1 MMISSEPTIKK
12 SVKSINPP
20 EVGEWIELTI
30 DGDDEAATHLME
42 FLYPQVM
49 SIVRARL
56 PRRGCVEDLA
66 QDIFIRIFR
75 KLEQYS
81 GKVPLKHW
89 VSRIAVNM
97 CTNAYHK
104 AKANQE
110 LRLADL
116 GEEEAHAI
124 ESLTTCDDEL
134 EPSQS
139 WAARELVDKLLETL
153 NVKDRLLV
161 DLICLRGYTYNQAR
175 EKTGWNISAMKV
187 RMFRIRKRL
196 EKTLYRLTSEQ
207 AGPVIEFPGLVSPM
221 GSAPAF
227 ASMGA

>member
-1 MMISSEPTIKK
+1 MITSEPRIQKTMKIM
-12 SVKSINPP
+12 NPP
-20 EVGEWIELTI
+20 EVEEWIQLTLS
-30 DGDDEAATHLME
+30 GEDEAAKSLME

-116 GEEEAHAI
+116 GEEEAQVI
-124 ESLTTCDDEL
+124 ESLTTSDDEL

-139 WAARELVDKLLETL
+139 WAARELVDKLLESL

-175 EKTGWNISAMKV
+175 E
-187 RMFRIRKRL
+187 
-196 EKTLYRLTSEQ
+196 
-207 AGPVIEFPGLVSPM
+207 
-221 GSAPAF
+221 
-227 ASMGA
+227 

>member
-1 MMISSEPTIKK
+1 MMTSSELNIEKK
-12 SVKSINPP
+12 VKLTNPP
-20 EVGEWIELTI
+20 EVTKWIQRTI
-30 DGDDEAATHLME
+30 EGDDESAKCLME

-104 AKANQE
+104 AKSNQE

-116 GEEEAHAI
+116 GEEEAMVI
-124 ESLTTCDDEL
+124 ESLSTSDEEL

-139 WAARELVDKLLETL
+139 WAARELVDKLLGTL

-175 EKTGWNISAMKV
+175 EETGWNISAMKV
-187 RMFRIRKRL
+187 RLFRIRKRL
-196 EKTLYRLTSEQ
+196 EKTLNRLTGER
-207 AGPVIEFPGLVSPM
+207 ARPVIEFPRNGMDTELAM
-221 GSAPAF
+221 A
-227 ASMGA
+227 GAGA

>member
-1 MMISSEPTIKK
+1 MISSITDMK
-12 SVKSINPP
+12 SKPKLINPS
-20 EVGEWIELTI
+20 EVTEWIQLTI
-30 DGDDEAATHLME
+30 EGDEVSAKHLMD
-42 FLYPQVM
+42 FLHPQVM

-56 PRRGCVEDLA
+56 PRRGCVEDLS

-81 GKVPLKHW
+81 GQVPLKHW

-116 GEEEAHAI
+116 GEEEAMVI
-124 ESLTTCDDEL
+124 ESLSTSDEEL

-161 DLICLRGYTYNQAR
+161 DLVCLRGYTYNQAR

-196 EKTLYRLTSEQ
+196 EKTLTRLTNETS
-207 AGPVIEFPGLVSPM
+207 GPVIDFPRVLANGVAGQAMVGL
-221 GSAPAF
+221 
-227 ASMGA
+227 GA

>member
-1 MMISSEPTIKK
+1 MTTTELKPKTSPKK
-12 SVKSINPP
+12 VNPQ
-20 EVGEWIELTI
+20 EVEDWIQGAI
-30 DGDDEAATHLME
+30 AGDEDASQSLME

-56 PRRGCVEDLA
+56 PRRGSVEDLA
-66 QDIFIRIFR
+66 QDIFIRIFQ
-75 KLEQYS
+75 KLAQYS

-89 VSRIAVNM
+89 VSRVAVNM

-104 AKANQE
+104 ARANQE

-116 GEEEAHAI
+116 GEEEARVI
-124 ESLTTCDDEL
+124 ESLSTSDEEL

-153 NVKDRLLV
+153 NANDRLLV
-161 DLICLRGYTYNQAR
+161 DLICLRGFTYNQAQH
-175 EKTGWNISAMKV
+175 ETGWNISAMKV

-196 EKTLYRLTSEQ
+196 EKTLQRLSRED
-207 AGPVIEFPGLVSPM
+207 ALPVIEFPVSWADENQR
-221 GSAPAF
+221 SAVA
-227 ASMGA
+227 ACGA

>member
-1 MMISSEPTIKK
+1 
-12 SVKSINPP
+12 
-20 EVGEWIELTI
+20 
-30 DGDDEAATHLME
+30 
-42 FLYPQVM
+42 M

-56 PRRGCVEDLA
+56 PRRGCVDDLS

-116 GEEEAHAI
+116 GEEEAMVI
-124 ESLTTCDDEL
+124 ESLSTSDEEL

-161 DLICLRGYTYNQAR
+161 DLVCLRGYTYNQAR
-175 EKTGWNISAMKV
+175 EKTGWNTSAMKV

-196 EKTLYRLTSEQ
+196 EKTLARLTNETS
-207 AGPVIEFPGLVSPM
+207 GPVIEFPRVVANAVPGQAVVGL
-221 GSAPAF
+221 
-227 ASMGA
+227 GA

>member
-1 MMISSEPTIKK
+1 MISSIPNTKIKQTCT
-12 SVKSINPP
+12 NPP
-20 EVGEWIELTI
+20 EVTQWIQLTI
-30 DGDDEAATHLME
+30 EGDDESAKYLME

-116 GEEEAHAI
+116 GEEEALVI
-124 ESLTTCDDEL
+124 ESLATSDEEL

-175 EKTGWNISAMKV
+175 EETGWNISAMKV
-187 RMFRIRKRL
+187 RLFRIRKRL
-196 EKTLYRLTSEQ
+196 EKTLHRLTSEQ
-207 AGPVIEFPGLVSPM
+207 AGPVIEFPGGGLNVISETAIA
-221 GSAPAF
+221 GV
-227 ASMGA
+227 GA

>member
-1 MMISSEPTIKK
+1 MTTIQPDSKNVTK
-12 SVKSINPP
+12 QVNPP
-20 EVGEWIELTI
+20 EVDAWICGTI
-30 DGDDEAATHLME
+30 EGNEDASRLLLD

-56 PRRGCVEDLA
+56 PRRGCAEDLA
-66 QDIFIRIFR
+66 QDIFIRVFQ
-75 KLEQYS
+75 KLGQYS

-89 VSRIAVNM
+89 VSRVAVNM

-104 AKANQE
+104 ARANQE

-116 GEEEAHAI
+116 GEEEARVI
-124 ESLTTCDDEL
+124 ESLTTSDEEL

-153 NVKDRLLV
+153 NPDDRLLV
-161 DLICLRGYTYNQAR
+161 DLICLRGFTYNQAQ
-175 EKTGWNISAMKV
+175 EETAWNISAMKV

-196 EKTLYRLTSEQ
+196 EKTLQRLNREE
-207 AGPVIEFPGLVSPM
+207 ALPVIEFP
-221 GSAPAF
+221 SAW
-227 ASMGA
+227 ASVGDCQAVAVCGA

>member
-1 MMISSEPTIKK
+1 MISSITDMK
-12 SVKSINPP
+12 SKLKLVNPS
-20 EVGEWIELTI
+20 EVTEWIQLTI
-30 DGDDEAATHLME
+30 EGDEESAKHLMD
-42 FLYPQVM
+42 FLHPQVM

-56 PRRGCVEDLA
+56 PRRGCVEDLS

-116 GEEEAHAI
+116 GEEEAMVI
-124 ESLTTCDDEL
+124 ESLSTSDEEL

-161 DLICLRGYTYNQAR
+161 DLVCLRGYTYNQAR

-187 RMFRIRKRL
+187 RIFRIRKRL
-196 EKTLYRLTSEQ
+196 EKTLARLTNETS
-207 AGPVIEFPGLVSPM
+207 GPVIAFPRVLANGVPGQAMVGL
-221 GSAPAF
+221 
-227 ASMGA
+227 GA

>member
-1 MMISSEPTIKK
+1 MISSITDMK
-12 SVKSINPP
+12 SKPKLINPS
-20 EVGEWIELTI
+20 EVTEWIQLTI
-30 DGDDEAATHLME
+30 EGDEVSAKHLMD
-42 FLYPQVM
+42 FLHPQVM

-56 PRRGCVEDLA
+56 PRRGCVEDLS

-116 GEEEAHAI
+116 GEEEAMVI
-124 ESLTTCDDEL
+124 ESLSTSDEEL

-161 DLICLRGYTYNQAR
+161 DLVCLRGYTYNQAR
-175 EKTGWNISAMKV
+175 EKTGWNTSAMKV

-196 EKTLYRLTSEQ
+196 EKTLTRLTNETS
-207 AGPVIEFPGLVSPM
+207 GPVIDFPRVLSNGVSGQAMVGL
-221 GSAPAF
+221 
-227 ASMGA
+227 GA

>member
-1 MMISSEPTIKK
+1 MISSITDMK
-12 SVKSINPP
+12 SKLKLVNPS
-20 EVGEWIELTI
+20 EVTEWIQLTI
-30 DGDDEAATHLME
+30 EGDEESAKHLMD
-42 FLYPQVM
+42 FLHPQVM

-56 PRRGCVEDLA
+56 PRRGCVEDLS

-116 GEEEAHAI
+116 GEEEAMVI
-124 ESLTTCDDEL
+124 ESLSTSDEEL

-161 DLICLRGYTYNQAR
+161 DLVCLRGYTYNQAR

-196 EKTLYRLTSEQ
+196 EKTLARLTNETS
-207 AGPVIEFPGLVSPM
+207 GPVIAFPRVLANGVPGQAMVGL
-221 GSAPAF
+221 
-227 ASMGA
+227 GA

>member
-1 MMISSEPTIKK
+1 MTTTKPKTKTATK
-12 SVKSINPP
+12 RVNPR
-20 EVGEWIELTI
+20 EVDEWIQGTLA
-30 DGDDEAATHLME
+30 GDEDASRSLLE

-56 PRRGCVEDLA
+56 PRRGCVEDLS
-66 QDIFIRIFR
+66 QDIFIRVFQ
-75 KLEQYS
+75 KLGQYS

-89 VSRIAVNM
+89 VSRVAVNM

-104 AKANQE
+104 ARANQE

-116 GEEEAHAI
+116 GEDEARVI
-124 ESLTTCDDEL
+124 ESLTTSDEEL

-153 NVKDRLLV
+153 NPNDRLLV
-161 DLICLRGYTYNQAR
+161 DLICLRGFTYNQAL
-175 EKTGWNISAMKV
+175 EETGWNISAMKV

-196 EKTLYRLTSEQ
+196 EKTLQRLSRED
-207 AGPVIEFPGLVSPM
+207 ALPVIEFP
-221 GSAPAF
+221 SAWTTTSDCQA
-227 ASMGA
+227 AAVCGA

>member
-1 MMISSEPTIKK
+1 MKISSKTE
-12 SVKSINPP
+12 SRSGVKQTNPP
-20 EVGEWIELTI
+20 EVTEWIQLTI
-30 DGDDEAATHLME
+30 AGDDESAKCLME

-116 GEEEAHAI
+116 GEEEALVI
-124 ESLTTCDDEL
+124 ESLSTSEEEL

-161 DLICLRGYTYNQAR
+161 DLVCLRGYTYSQAQ

-196 EKTLYRLTSEQ
+196 EKSLHRLTSEQ
-207 AGPVIEFPGLVSPM
+207 TGPVIEFPRVDLHVVSE
-221 GSAPAF
+221 PAL
-227 ASMGA
+227 AGVGA

>member
-1 MMISSEPTIKK
+1 MISSITDMK
-12 SVKSINPP
+12 SKPKLINPS
-20 EVGEWIELTI
+20 EVTEWIQLTI
-30 DGDDEAATHLME
+30 EGDEVSAKHLMD
-42 FLYPQVM
+42 FLHPQVM

-56 PRRGCVEDLA
+56 PRRGCVEDLS

-116 GEEEAHAI
+116 GEEEAMVI
-124 ESLTTCDDEL
+124 ESLSTSDEEL

-139 WAARELVDKLLETL
+139 
-153 NVKDRLLV
+153 
-161 DLICLRGYTYNQAR
+161 
-175 EKTGWNISAMKV
+175 
-187 RMFRIRKRL
+187 
-196 EKTLYRLTSEQ
+196 
-207 AGPVIEFPGLVSPM
+207 
-221 GSAPAF
+221 
-227 ASMGA
+227 

>member
-1 MMISSEPTIKK
+1 MITTKPESKAITKQ
-12 SVKSINPP
+12 VNTP
-20 EVGEWIELTI
+20 EVDEWIQGTI
-30 DGDDEAATHLME
+30 AGDEEASRSLLD

-56 PRRGCVEDLA
+56 PRRGCVEDLS
-66 QDIFIRIFR
+66 QDIFIRVFQ
-75 KLEQYS
+75 KLGQYS

-89 VSRIAVNM
+89 VSRVAVNM

-104 AKANQE
+104 ARANQE

-116 GEEEAHAI
+116 GEEEARVI
-124 ESLTTCDDEL
+124 ESLTTSDEEL

-153 NVKDRLLV
+153 NPNDRLLV
-161 DLICLRGYTYNQAR
+161 DLICLRGFTYNQAQ
-175 EKTGWNISAMKV
+175 EETGWNISAMKV

-196 EKTLYRLTSEQ
+196 EKTLQRLSREE
-207 AGPVIEFPGLVSPM
+207 ALPVIEFPSTWVS
-221 GSAPAF
+221 
-227 ASMGA
+227 ASDRQAVACCGA

>member
-1 MMISSEPTIKK
+1 MITSTTPGSKNTVNLK
-12 SVKSINPP
+12 NPP
-20 EVGEWIELTI
+20 EVTEWIQLTI
-30 DGDDEAATHLME
+30 DGDDESANRLME

-116 GEEEAHAI
+116 GEEEAMVI
-124 ESLTTCDDEL
+124 ESLATSDEEL

-175 EKTGWNISAMKV
+175 DKTGWNVSAMKV
-187 RMFRIRKRL
+187 RLFRIRKRL
-196 EKTLYRLTSEQ
+196 EKTLHRLTSEN
-207 AGPVIEFPGLVSPM
+207 AGPVIEFPLERVNVESESVM
-221 GSAPAF
+221 AVV
-227 ASMGA
+227 GA

>member
-1 MMISSEPTIKK
+1 MISSITDMK
-12 SVKSINPP
+12 SKPKLINPS
-20 EVGEWIELTI
+20 EVTEWIQLTI
-30 DGDDEAATHLME
+30 EGDEVSAKHLMD
-42 FLYPQVM
+42 FLHPQVM

-56 PRRGCVEDLA
+56 PRRGCVEDLS

-116 GEEEAHAI
+116 GEEEAMVI
-124 ESLTTCDDEL
+124 ESLSTSDEEL

-161 DLICLRGYTYNQAR
+161 DLVCLRGYTYNQAR

-196 EKTLYRLTSEQ
+196 EKTLTRLTNETS
-207 AGPVIEFPGLVSPM
+207 GPVIDFPRVLANGVAGQAMVGL
-221 GSAPAF
+221 
-227 ASMGA
+227 GA

>member
-1 MMISSEPTIKK
+1 MIATESTVIKTSPSK
-12 SVKSINPP
+12 NPP
-20 EVGEWIELTI
+20 EVAEWIRLTI
-30 DGDDEAATHLME
+30 EGDDEAAKCLME

-56 PRRGCVEDLA
+56 PRRGCAEDLA
-66 QDIFIRIFR
+66 QDIFIRVFR

-116 GEEEAHAI
+116 GEEEALVI
-124 ESLTTCDDEL
+124 ESLATSEDEL
-134 EPSQS
+134 EPSQR

-161 DLICLRGYTYNQAR
+161 DLVCLKGYTYNQAR
-175 EKTGWNISAMKV
+175 EQTGWNISAMKV
-187 RMFRIRKRL
+187 RMFRIRQRL
-196 EKTLYRLTSEQ
+196 EKTLNRLSSEQ
-207 AGPVIEFPGLVSPM
+207 AGPVIDFPVRPREDSDAITL
-221 GSAPAF
+221 AAC
-227 ASMGA
+227 GA

>member
-1 MMISSEPTIKK
+1 MTTTKPKTKTATK
-12 SVKSINPP
+12 RVNPR
-20 EVGEWIELTI
+20 EVDEWIQGTLA
-30 DGDDEAATHLME
+30 GDEDASRSLLE

-56 PRRGCVEDLA
+56 PRRGCVEDLS
-66 QDIFIRIFR
+66 QDIFIRVFQ
-75 KLEQYS
+75 KLGQYS

-89 VSRIAVNM
+89 VSRVAVDM

-104 AKANQE
+104 ARANQE

-116 GEEEAHAI
+116 GEDEARVI
-124 ESLTTCDDEL
+124 ESLTTSDEEL

-153 NVKDRLLV
+153 NPNDRLLV
-161 DLICLRGYTYNQAR
+161 DLICLRGFTYNQAL
-175 EKTGWNISAMKV
+175 EETGWNISAMKV

-196 EKTLYRLTSEQ
+196 EKTLQRLSRED
-207 AGPVIEFPGLVSPM
+207 ALPVIEFP
-221 GSAPAF
+221 SAWATTSDCQ
-227 ASMGA
+227 AVAVCGA

>member
-1 MMISSEPTIKK
+1 MISSITDMK
-12 SVKSINPP
+12 SKLKLVNPS
-20 EVGEWIELTI
+20 EVTEWIQLTI
-30 DGDDEAATHLME
+30 EGDEESAKHLMD
-42 FLYPQVM
+42 FLHPQVM

-56 PRRGCVEDLA
+56 PRRGCVEDLS

-81 GKVPLKHW
+81 GKVPLKHC

-116 GEEEAHAI
+116 GEEEAMVI
-124 ESLTTCDDEL
+124 ESLSTSDEEL

-161 DLICLRGYTYNQAR
+161 DLVCLRGYTYNQAR

-196 EKTLYRLTSEQ
+196 EKTLARLTNETS
-207 AGPVIEFPGLVSPM
+207 GPVIAFPRVLANGVPGQAMVGL
-221 GSAPAF
+221 
-227 ASMGA
+227 GA

>member
-1 MMISSEPTIKK
+1 MISSITDMK
-12 SVKSINPP
+12 SKLKLVNPS
-20 EVGEWIELTI
+20 EVTEWIQLTI
-30 DGDDEAATHLME
+30 EGDEESAKHLMD
-42 FLYPQVM
+42 FLHPQVM

-56 PRRGCVEDLA
+56 PRRGCVEDLS

-116 GEEEAHAI
+116 GEEEAMVI
-124 ESLTTCDDEL
+124 ESLSTSDEEL

-161 DLICLRGYTYNQAR
+161 DLVCLRGYTYNQAR

-196 EKTLYRLTSEQ
+196 EKTLARLTNETS
-207 AGPVIEFPGLVSPM
+207 GPVIAFPRVLANGAPGQAMVGL
-221 GSAPAF
+221 
-227 ASMGA
+227 GA

>member
-1 MMISSEPTIKK
+1 MISSITDMK
-12 SVKSINPP
+12 SKPKLINPS
-20 EVGEWIELTI
+20 EVTEWIQLTI
-30 DGDDEAATHLME
+30 EGDEVSAKHLMD
-42 FLYPQVM
+42 FLHPQVM

-56 PRRGCVEDLA
+56 PRRGCVEDLS

-116 GEEEAHAI
+116 GEEEAMVI
-124 ESLTTCDDEL
+124 ESLSTSDEEL

-161 DLICLRGYTYNQAR
+161 DLVCLRGYTYNQAR

-196 EKTLYRLTSEQ
+196 EKTLTRLTNETSGTVIDFPRVLANGVSGQ
-207 AGPVIEFPGLVSPM
+207 AIVGL
-221 GSAPAF
+221 
-227 ASMGA
+227 GA

>member
-1 MMISSEPTIKK
+1 MISSITDMK
-12 SVKSINPP
+12 SKPKLINPS
-20 EVGEWIELTI
+20 EVTEWIQLTI
-30 DGDDEAATHLME
+30 EGDEVSAKHLMD
-42 FLYPQVM
+42 FLHPQVM

-56 PRRGCVEDLA
+56 PRRGCVEDLS

-116 GEEEAHAI
+116 GEEEAMVI
-124 ESLTTCDDEL
+124 ESLSTSDEEL

-161 DLICLRGYTYNQAR
+161 DLVCLRGYTYNQAR
-175 EKTGWNISAMKV
+175 EKTGWNTSAMKV

-196 EKTLYRLTSEQ
+196 EKTLTRLTNETS
-207 AGPVIEFPGLVSPM
+207 GPVIDFPRVLANGVSGQAMVGL
-221 GSAPAF
+221 
-227 ASMGA
+227 GA